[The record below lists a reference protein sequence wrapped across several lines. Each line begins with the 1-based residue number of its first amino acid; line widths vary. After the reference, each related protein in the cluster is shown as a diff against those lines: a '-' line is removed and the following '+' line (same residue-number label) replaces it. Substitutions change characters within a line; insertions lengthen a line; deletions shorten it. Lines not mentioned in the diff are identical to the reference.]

1 MNGFRLHQPCHNPA
15 SSVSIIARMSTVQSK
30 PPQGAPARDVPSKP
44 RFGLSRRA
52 WYVVAGGFG
61 AGFLL
66 FLLLWLDM
74 RNDGDFYRPEGK
86 TGAADGQVFEPLP
99 APMASG
105 ERSASGMSEAAEEAM
120 RNPPPPPPPVAA
132 PRPVEAP
139 APRPVAD
146 TAPQTDRPAPALA
159 PGSVPVPISKPAMKY
174 PADALRN
181 GETGKV
187 VVRIEVGAD
196 GEPTAVTI
204 VSRSG
209 SRSLD
214 RAAVQAAKRWRF
226 RPAQQNGRAVAAAV
240 EVPIAFT
247 LEGR

>member
-1 MNGFRLHQPCHNPA
+1 M
-15 SSVSIIARMSTVQSK
+15 ARMSTVQPK
-30 PPQGAPARDVPSKP
+30 PPQGSPSRDTPTKP
-44 RFGLSRRA
+44 RFGLSRRV
-52 WYVVAGGFG
+52 WWVVAGGFG

-86 TGAADGQVFEPLP
+86 TGGADGQVFEPLP
-99 APMASG
+99 APMAGS

-120 RNPPPPPPPVAA
+120 RNPPPPPPVAVPRRAETPVQ
-132 PRPVEAP
+132 P
-139 APRPVAD
+139 AIAD
-146 TAPQTDRPAPALA
+146 TSSPTDRPAPNLA

-174 PADALRN
+174 PADAQRN
-181 GETGKV
+181 GETGTV
-187 VVRIEVGAD
+187 VVRIEVGTD

-240 EVPIAFT
+240 EVPIAFK

>member
-1 MNGFRLHQPCHNPA
+1 
-15 SSVSIIARMSTVQSK
+15 MSTAQPK
-30 PPQGAPARDVPSKP
+30 PPARS
-44 RFGLSRRA
+44 RFKLSRRV
-52 WYVVAGGFG
+52 WWVVAGGFG
-61 AGFLL
+61 VGLAL

-74 RNDGDFYRPEGK
+74 RNDGDFYRPESK
-86 TGAADGQVFEPLP
+86 TAGPDGQVFEPLP
-99 APMASG
+99 APMADSG
-105 ERSASGMSEAAEEAM
+105 RSASGLSEAAEQAI
-120 RNPPPPPPPVAA
+120 RNPQPAPPPAAA
-132 PRPVEAP
+132 PLP
-139 APRPVAD
+139 AQTPTQRPVAD
-146 TAPQTDRPAPALA
+146 TAPQTGQPAVGLA

-174 PADALRN
+174 PAEALRN

-187 VVRIEVGAD
+187 VVRIEVGVD
-196 GEPTAVTI
+196 GEPTEVSI

-247 LEGR
+247 LDGR

>member
-1 MNGFRLHQPCHNPA
+1 M
-15 SSVSIIARMSTVQSK
+15 ARMSTVQPK
-30 PPQGAPARDVPSKP
+30 PPQGSPAHDAPSRL
-44 RFGLSRRA
+44 RFGLSRRV
-52 WYVVAGGFG
+52 WWVVAGGFG

-86 TGAADGQVFEPLP
+86 TGGADGQVFEPLP
-99 APMASG
+99 APMAGG

-120 RNPPPPPPPVAA
+120 RNPPPPPPVVVPRTTETPVQ
-132 PRPVEAP
+132 PT
-139 APRPVAD
+139 VAN
-146 TAPQTDRPAPALA
+146 ASSQTDRPAPNLA

-174 PADALRN
+174 PADAQRN
-181 GETGKV
+181 GETGTV
-187 VVRIEVGAD
+187 VVRIEVGTD
-196 GEPTAVTI
+196 GEPTAVTV